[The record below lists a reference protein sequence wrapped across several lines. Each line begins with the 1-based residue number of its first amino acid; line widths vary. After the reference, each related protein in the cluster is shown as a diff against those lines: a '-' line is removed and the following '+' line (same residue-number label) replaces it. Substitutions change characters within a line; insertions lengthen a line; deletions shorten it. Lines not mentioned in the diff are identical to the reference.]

1 MKLVTFTASGRT
13 AIGAVT
19 NDVVFDLGTLAPG
32 LPSTMRGFLDAGAPA
47 LAHARDS
54 LARARGGLSLDEV
67 RLEAPVPNPR
77 KFLGLGGNTRSHL
90 AEVQAAGVPIRHSPH
105 QTWFNKQ
112 VTCVAGP
119 RDDIHMPAMSREL
132 DYEGEMAMVIGTRC
146 RNVAIED
153 ALDVVAGY
161 MACNDVSVRDWQ
173 LRAPT
178 ATLGKSFDTHGPTGP
193 WIVTADEIADPHQ
206 LSIKAWVNGELR
218 MDGGTHEFLHGC
230 REMIAELSSVFTL
243 EPGDILTT
251 GSPAG
256 VGALMKP
263 PRFLEI
269 GDVVRVEVGGVGW
282 IENRVVEAPAGY
294 LYRSPLRP
302 GGGSP

>member
-19 NDVVFDLGTLAPG
+19 SDVVFDLGALAPD
-32 LPSTMRGFLDAGAPA
+32 LPTTMRGLLDAGVPA
-47 LAHARDS
+47 
-54 LARARGGLSLDEV
+54 LARARAALVRARDGMPLDEV

-77 KFLGLGGNTRSHL
+77 KFLGIGGNTRSHL

-112 VTCVAGP
+112 VSCVAGP
-119 RDDIHMPAMSREL
+119 FDDIHMPVRSREL
-132 DYEGEMAMVIGTRC
+132 DYEGEMAMVIGAPC
-146 RNVAIED
+146 RNVAVED
-153 ALDVVAGY
+153 ALDAVAGY

-193 WIVTADEIADPHQ
+193 WIVTADEIPDPHQ
-206 LSIKAWVNGELR
+206 LSLKTWVNGELR
-218 MDGGTHEFLHGC
+218 MDGGTHEFLHSC

-263 PRFLEI
+263 PRFLEP

-282 IENRVVEAPAGY
+282 IENRVIEAPPGY
-294 LYRSPLRP
+294 LYRSPLGPEQWRP
-302 GGGSP
+302 

>member
-13 AIGAVT
+13 AIG
-19 NDVVFDLGTLAPG
+19 VVLGESIVDLGVVAPE
-32 LPSTMRGFLDAGAPA
+32 LPRNMREFLEAGPPA
-47 LAHARDS
+47 
-54 LARARGGLSLDEV
+54 LARAREALGQAGNGLPLAEV
-67 RLEAPVPNPR
+67 RLEAPVPDPR
-77 KFLGLGGNTRSHL
+77 KFLGIGGNTRSHL
-90 AEVQAAGVPIRHSPH
+90 AEVQAAGVPVRHSQH

-112 VTCVAGP
+112 VSCVSGP
-119 RDDIHMPAMSREL
+119 YDDIHMPAMSREL

-146 RNVAIED
+146 RNVQVED
-153 ALDVVAGY
+153 ALNVVAGY
-161 MACNDVSVRDWQ
+161 MVCNDVSVRDWQ

-193 WIVTADEIADPHQ
+193 WIVTADEIPDPHE
-206 LSIKAWVNGELR
+206 LSIRTWVNGELR

-263 PRFLEI
+263 PRFLEP
-269 GDVVRVEVGGVGW
+269 GDVVRIEVGGIGW
-282 IENRVVEAPAGY
+282 IENRVIEAPRNY
-294 LYRSPLRP
+294 VYRSPLVRAVWNP
-302 GGGSP
+302 

>member
-1 MKLVTFTASGRT
+1 MKLVTFTASGKT
-13 AIGAVT
+13 AIGAVKD
-19 NDVVFDLGTLAPG
+19 DVVFELGALAPE
-32 LPSTMRGFLDAGAPA
+32 LPRTMRELLEAGAPA
-47 LAHARDS
+47 LARARRALAHARD
-54 LARARGGLSLDEV
+54 GFPLDRV
-67 RLEAPVPNPR
+67 RLEAPVPDPR
-77 KFLGLGGNTRSHL
+77 KFLGIGGNTRSHL
-90 AEVQAAGVPIRHSPH
+90 EEVKAAGVPIKHSPH

-112 VTCVAGP
+112 VTCVVGP
-119 RDDIHMPAMSREL
+119 YDDIHRPAISDEL

-146 RNVAIED
+146 RNVAEKD

-161 MACNDVSVRDWQ
+161 MVCNDVSVRDWQ

-193 WIVTADEIADPHQ
+193 WIVTADEIDDPHA
-206 LSIKAWVNGELR
+206 LSLKAWVNGELR

-243 EPGDILTT
+243 EPGDILAT

-256 VGALMKP
+256 VGALMTP
-263 PRFLEI
+263 PRFLVP

-294 LYRSPLRP
+294 VRRPLLGP
-302 GGGSP
+302 AE

>member
-1 MKLVTFTASGRT
+1 MKLATFTASGRT
-13 AIGAVT
+13 AIGAVRD
-19 NDVVFDLGTLAPG
+19 DVIFDLGALAPD
-32 LPSTMRGFLDAGAPA
+32 LPRRMRDFLEAGEPA
-47 LAHARDS
+47 
-54 LARARGGLSLDEV
+54 LARARQALAGARGGLPLDSV

-77 KFLGLGGNTRSHL
+77 KFLGIGGNTRSHL

-119 RDDIHMPAMSREL
+119 YDDIHMPAISTEL
-132 DYEGEMAMVIGTRC
+132 DYEGEMAMVIGRRC
-146 RNVAIED
+146 RNVAEAD
-153 ALDVVAGY
+153 ALSVVAGY

-193 WIVTADEIADPHQ
+193 WIVTADEIADPHD
-206 LSIKAWVNGELR
+206 LSLRTWVNGELR

-230 REMIAELSSVFTL
+230 REMIVELSSVFTL

-251 GSPAG
+251 GSAAG
-256 VGALMKP
+256 VGALMDP
-263 PRFLEI
+263 PRFLAP
-269 GDVVRVEVGGVGW
+269 GDVVRVEVGGIGW
-282 IENRVVEAPAGY
+282 IENRVVEAPRDY
-294 LYRSPLRP
+294 VYRSPGP
-302 GGGSP
+302 DYS

>member
-1 MKLVTFTASGRT
+1 MRLVTFSANGRT
-13 AIGAVT
+13 AIGAVV
-19 NDVVFDLGTLAPG
+19 DDRVFDFGMLAPE
-32 LPSTMRGFLDAGAPA
+32 LPRSMRRFLDAGSPA
-47 LAHARDS
+47 
-54 LARARGGLSLDEV
+54 LARARAVLATARDGIPLQDV

-77 KFLGLGGNTRSHL
+77 KFLGIGGNTRSHL

-112 VTCVAGP
+112 VTCIAGP
-119 RDDIHMPAMSREL
+119 YDDIHMPAISREL
-132 DYEGEMAMVIGTRC
+132 DYEGEMAMVIGSRC
-146 RNVAIED
+146 RNVAPGH
-153 ALDVVAGY
+153 ALDVIAGY
-161 MACNDVSVRDWQ
+161 LACNDVSVRDWQ

-193 WIVTADEIADPHQ
+193 WIVTADEIPDPHA
-206 LSIKAWVNGELR
+206 LSLKAWVNGELR

-256 VGALMKP
+256 VGALMTP
-263 PRFLEI
+263 PRFLQV
-269 GDVVRVEVGGVGW
+269 GDVVRVEVGDVGW
-282 IENRVVEAPAGY
+282 IENRVVETPPEY
-294 LYRSPLRP
+294 VFRSPLVPDSGRP
-302 GGGSP
+302 